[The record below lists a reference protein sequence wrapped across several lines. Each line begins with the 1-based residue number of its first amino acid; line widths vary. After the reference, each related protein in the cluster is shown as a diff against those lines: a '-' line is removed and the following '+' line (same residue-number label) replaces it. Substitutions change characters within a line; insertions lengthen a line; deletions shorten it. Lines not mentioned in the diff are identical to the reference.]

1 MPEVCAAEVLH
12 KVGDEGDGGVD
23 VSGLAEVVVAV
34 HVAARDAEDE
44 NHALKTYLSKRSKAS
59 CTLESGSARLIRKW
73 HGPWNIRPS

>member
-12 KVGDEGDGGVD
+12 KVSDEGDGGVD
-23 VSGLAEVVVAV
+23 VSGLAEVVVTV

-44 NHALKTYLSKRSKAS
+44 NHALKTYLSKRAKAS

-73 HGPWNIRPS
+73 HGP